1 MSTTVQGRSD
11 VLEVYARQQW
21 RRVRAVLVDD
31 RLVLSAD
38 EQSTA
43 DGGDTVQPANG
54 SRSPDMDVPDSLAGQ
69 KRTVRVV
76 KEDNN
81 GLGISIKGGRE
92 NKMPILISKIFPG
105 MAADKTNQLF
115 VGDAVLSVNGEDLK
129 EATHDEAVKALK
141 RAGKFVDLE
150 GLVYLLVHV
159 LVYVGL
165 LNLSLELSHSFVQSR
180 LVSCKVMGPRNYHGI
195 RGNPVVMGT
204 KLAVLLQGWN

>member
-1 MSTTVQGRSD
+1 MATTVQGRSG

-21 RRVRAVLVDD
+21 RRVRALLADD
-31 RLVLSAD
+31 RLIL
-38 EQSTA
+38 TA
-43 DGGDTVQPANG
+43 DDQADSGDGVQQTNG
-54 SRSPDMDVPDSLAGQ
+54 SRVSDLDVPDSLAGQ

-92 NKMPILISKIFPG
+92 NKMPILISKIFKG
-105 MAADKTNQLF
+105 MAADKTNELY

-150 GLVYLLVHV
+150 GSAAVFYVLCCLV
-159 LVYVGL
+159 
-165 LNLSLELSHSFVQSR
+165 F
-180 LVSCKVMGPRNYHGI
+180 
-195 RGNPVVMGT
+195 
-204 KLAVLLQGWN
+204 

>member
-1 MSTTVQGRSD
+1 MATTVQGRSG

-21 RRVRAVLVDD
+21 RRVRALLADD
-31 RLVLSAD
+31 RLILTPD
-38 EQSTA
+38 EQA
-43 DGGDTVQPANG
+43 DSGDGVQQING
-54 SRSPDMDVPDSLAGQ
+54 SRMSDVEVPDSLAGQ

-92 NKMPILISKIFPG
+92 NKMPILISKIFKG
-105 MAADKTNQLF
+105 MAADKTNELY

-150 GLVYLLVHV
+150 GLH
-159 LVYVGL
+159 
-165 LNLSLELSHSFVQSR
+165 LSSNFLFE
-180 LVSCKVMGPRNYHGI
+180 
-195 RGNPVVMGT
+195 
-204 KLAVLLQGWN
+204 

>member
-1 MSTTVQGRSD
+1 MATTVQGRSG

-21 RRVRAVLVDD
+21 RRVRALLADD
-31 RLVLSAD
+31 RLILMTDDPSSAD
-38 EQSTA
+38 A
-43 DGGDTVQPANG
+43 GDAGQQTNG
-54 SRSPDMDVPDSLAGQ
+54 SAEVPDSLAGQ

-92 NKMPILISKIFPG
+92 NKMPILISKIFKG
-105 MAADKTNQLF
+105 MAADKTNELY

-150 GLVYLLVHV
+150 GLACFLMF
-159 LVYVGL
+159 YV
-165 LNLSLELSHSFVQSR
+165 
-180 LVSCKVMGPRNYHGI
+180 
-195 RGNPVVMGT
+195 
-204 KLAVLLQGWN
+204 A